1 MNGKNLLVGAGVGVA
16 LIYLFDPVRGR
27 RRRALARD
35 RIVRATRK
43 TRDALDVTVRDIA
56 NRTKGI
62 AASARGRFASD
73 KVDDAILI
81 ERVRAKLGRVCTH
94 PRAIDV
100 EAADGDVTLRG
111 PILAS
116 EMNDLLSVAAAI
128 RGVRSVS
135 NELEPYD
142 SAEGVP
148 SLQGE
153 GNLPDQRFDILQ
165 RNWAPGTQ
173 ALVAAAGLA
182 ATGIC
187 FAAYARR

>member
-1 MNGKNLLVGAGVGVA
+1 MK
-16 LIYLFDPVRGR
+16 
-27 RRRALARD
+27 
-35 RIVRATRK
+35 
-43 TRDALDVTVRDIA
+43 VRDIA

-73 KVDDAILI
+73 KVDDTILF

-111 PILAS
+111 PTLAS

-148 SLQGE
+148 SLQME
-153 GNLPDQRFDILQ
+153 GNLADQRFDLLQ

-173 ALVAAAGLA
+173 ALVTAAGLA

-187 FAAYARR
+187 LAAYARR